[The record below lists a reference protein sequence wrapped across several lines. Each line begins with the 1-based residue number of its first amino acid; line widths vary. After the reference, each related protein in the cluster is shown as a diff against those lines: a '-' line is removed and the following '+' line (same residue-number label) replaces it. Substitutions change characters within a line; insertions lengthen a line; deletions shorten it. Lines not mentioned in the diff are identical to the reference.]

1 LVPIKKTAYKSYYI
15 FDIFENVKK
24 YRMFSVLGRFS
35 IRGYAFLQS
44 KMDCGMSKGGMG
56 VFLFL
61 RVTHKT
67 GGHEAEN

>member
-1 LVPIKKTAYKSYYI
+1 
-15 FDIFENVKK
+15 
-24 YRMFSVLGRFS
+24 MFSVLCTFS
-35 IRGYAFLQS
+35 IRGYTFLQS